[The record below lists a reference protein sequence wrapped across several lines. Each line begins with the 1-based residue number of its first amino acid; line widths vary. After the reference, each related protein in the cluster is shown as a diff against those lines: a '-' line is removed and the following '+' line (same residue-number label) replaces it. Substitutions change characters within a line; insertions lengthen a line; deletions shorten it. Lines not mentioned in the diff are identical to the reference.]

1 MPSLLETACA
11 LQHNLVQALPPHPHP
26 HPLALA
32 STSPLES
39 IAHLR
44 QTVQRTV
51 RQLRAGLAQF
61 PAAAGGADRYLTQLK
76 DAAAS
81 EAQLVALWGRDL
93 KPRREIT
100 TLQVLEHIASDLNLV
115 TFRDHDDQD
124 DDDDATT
131 PVTLSLGGK
140 LMVVDVTASSARSHH
155 IQRVK
160 VAYVVKGLD
169 KLSILAATRLEH
181 LFATS
186 DEEDEEDVDVRE
198 EREQARW
205 KGIRRILSEL
215 KDLDEMADRTG
226 RDTFQELELLN
237 ANLEK
242 AFSHNKKDDNRAE
255 PAGASA
261 TSMIPAKD
269 RLLLQPR
276 DSLYPIVIY
285 HGTPFAQLG
294 RHWARLLSSS
304 SSSSSLSRFE
314 IMEALL
320 GECGGGGD
328 PPAVGPRR
336 RSAGGNNN
344 NNIYAVQLELGPPP
358 LPAVP
363 EAEPESQ
370 QSPPPTTTTTTTA
383 AKEEVD
389 RPAGSSSLFLARLI
403 PSTPSF
409 YHNY

>member
-39 IAHLR
+39 IAQLR

-93 KPRREIT
+93 KPRQKRTTARHQDDERERYRVPTPCRSSTGREIT

-255 PAGASA
+255 PAG
-261 TSMIPAKD
+261 
-269 RLLLQPR
+269 
-276 DSLYPIVIY
+276 
-285 HGTPFAQLG
+285 
-294 RHWARLLSSS
+294 
-304 SSSSSLSRFE
+304 
-314 IMEALL
+314 
-320 GECGGGGD
+320 
-328 PPAVGPRR
+328 
-336 RSAGGNNN
+336 
-344 NNIYAVQLELGPPP
+344 
-358 LPAVP
+358 
-363 EAEPESQ
+363 
-370 QSPPPTTTTTTTA
+370 
-383 AKEEVD
+383 
-389 RPAGSSSLFLARLI
+389 
-403 PSTPSF
+403 
-409 YHNY
+409 